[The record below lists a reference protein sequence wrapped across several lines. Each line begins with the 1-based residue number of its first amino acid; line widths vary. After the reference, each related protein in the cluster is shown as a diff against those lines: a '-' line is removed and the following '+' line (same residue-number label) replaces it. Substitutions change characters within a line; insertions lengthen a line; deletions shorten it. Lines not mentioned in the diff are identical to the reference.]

1 MTLETAARA
10 TKEPDAV
17 RHEVV
22 VVADLRKDTTHQ
34 RGNNKDDCYYLS
46 VQPPV
51 THTEDTQRVLD
62 LSQEKRRYDDGYI
75 RTTSQYTQRAHTHAD
90 IHKIS
95 DDFVT
100 SFPFPPLL
108 ARSFVRSYRFIHFPP
123 SASLLAHHPGN
134 HPGGHGLSRV
144 ARGAL

>member
-46 VQPPV
+46 V
-51 THTEDTQRVLD
+51 
-62 LSQEKRRYDDGYI
+62 
-75 RTTSQYTQRAHTHAD
+75 
-90 IHKIS
+90 
-95 DDFVT
+95 
-100 SFPFPPLL
+100 
-108 ARSFVRSYRFIHFPP
+108 
-123 SASLLAHHPGN
+123 
-134 HPGGHGLSRV
+134 
-144 ARGAL
+144 